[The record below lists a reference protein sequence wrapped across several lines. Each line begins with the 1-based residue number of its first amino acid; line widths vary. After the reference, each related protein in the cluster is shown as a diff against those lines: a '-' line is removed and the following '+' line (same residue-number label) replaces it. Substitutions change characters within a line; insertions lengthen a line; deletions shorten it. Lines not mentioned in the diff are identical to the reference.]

1 MIKSIGGHFVLPLE
15 RLIEKHD
22 GSNNSD
28 IEVPKDNIKGDE
40 AEAIM
45 IILFSQTNSTE
56 ELQKLHD
63 EIGHKV
69 KYL

>member
-28 IEVPKDNIKGDE
+28 IEFPRKI
-40 AEAIM
+40 
-45 IILFSQTNSTE
+45 
-56 ELQKLHD
+56 
-63 EIGHKV
+63 
-69 KYL
+69 